1 MNKFYLLAFSQFP
14 FNEKF
19 KISLKKKSVTN
30 HFTKI
35 LSQFDSND
43 KNQVISPLS
52 VFALMLQYTETLT
65 SDMQQELLT
74 EMKLGDKSYRKCLYN
89 VYDEINQKINRN
101 DSDNVVIQGKISFVS
116 LNNYINKQTL
126 RF

>member
-1 MNKFYLLAFSQFP
+1 
-14 FNEKF
+14 
-19 KISLKKKSVTN
+19 
-30 HFTKI
+30 
-35 LSQFDSND
+35 
-43 KNQVISPLS
+43 
-52 VFALMLQYTETLT
+52 MLQYTETLT

-74 EMKLGDKSYRKCLYN
+74 EMKLGDKSYRKCLYK

-101 DSDNVVIQGKISFVS
+101 DSDNVVIQGKTSFVS